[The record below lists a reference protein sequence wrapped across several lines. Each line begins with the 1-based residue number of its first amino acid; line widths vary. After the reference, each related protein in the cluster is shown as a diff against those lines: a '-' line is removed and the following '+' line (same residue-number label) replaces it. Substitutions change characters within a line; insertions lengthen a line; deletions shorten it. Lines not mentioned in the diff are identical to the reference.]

1 MFLFLVF
8 IFWMHFM
15 FHVKH
20 FELYHSFMDVM
31 VDKKLFFLTF
41 YRPINRLIN
50 EIKDKSWIG
59 NRLFY
64 LQIPECVFQLVIYS
78 CSRLCCKQIAGIQ
91 KNVYEIWINV
101 VTFCSCNDLVCLSVC
116 GTTNGGNVELWDEL
130 RCHTHT
136 HTQCCCQGLKKCF
149 GWKAAEEPRFHDNR
163 AAILRGVQNDFLF
176 FKSYI
181 SLIFH
186 SSSSWWDKVFRIFVS
201 SKMKLH
207 KTKEI
212 KTHLW
217 RFCVKFL
224 LWSFKTQHFVSVS
237 LKLKQFV
244 SSEKPS
250 MVQRW
255 TGRSKNIN

>member
-78 CSRLCCKQIAGIQ
+78 CSRLCCKQIARI
-91 KNVYEIWINV
+91 KKMYMKSELMSSHFAAL
-101 VTFCSCNDLVCLSVC
+101 TTSSVC
-116 GTTNGGNVELWDEL
+116 QSVEQQTEETWSCETSWGVT
-130 RCHTHT
+130 HTHT
-136 HTQCCCQGLKKCF
+136 H
-149 GWKAAEEPRFHDNR
+149 
-163 AAILRGVQNDFLF
+163 
-176 FKSYI
+176 
-181 SLIFH
+181 
-186 SSSSWWDKVFRIFVS
+186 
-201 SKMKLH
+201 
-207 KTKEI
+207 
-212 KTHLW
+212 
-217 RFCVKFL
+217 
-224 LWSFKTQHFVSVS
+224 SVA
-237 LKLKQFV
+237 V
-244 SSEKPS
+244 
-250 MVQRW
+250 RD
-255 TGRSKNIN
+255 